1 MKKIQLEQVPVYCLH
16 IRKYRETSVI
26 LQCFSEQHGRFD
38 LIGKGLY
45 RPNNK
50 NDLPEYFKQYRLSGF
65 CRNELGLLTGLEL
78 VNVRTKLV
86 GRAWLVGNYANEILI
101 KFLPRLEPVPEL
113 FFVYE
118 DLLTAL
124 YHSQEYQL
132 SLMWFEK
139 RVLDVLGYGINFNYE
154 YESDS
159 PIETKQW
166 YGYNTGR
173 GFYLSNSGADSAIP
187 GNVVQALAHENWT
200 QTDSKY
206 FLIAK
211 RVIRSALKYQL
222 GDVELQTVSVSKDL
236 QQYL

>member
-26 LQCFSEQHGRFD
+26 LQCLSEKHGRFD

-45 RPNNK
+45 RSNNK
-50 NDLPEYFKQYRLSGF
+50 NDLPEYFKQYRLSGI
-65 CRNELGLLTGLEL
+65 CRNELGILTGLEL
-78 VNVRTKLV
+78 VNVRSKLV

-118 DLLTAL
+118 NLLKDL
-124 YHSQEYQL
+124 YQGHNYQL

-139 RVLDVLGYGINFNYE
+139 RILDVLGYGINFNYE

-159 PIETKQW
+159 PIESQNW
-166 YGYNTGR
+166 YEYNTSR
-173 GFYLSNSGADSAIP
+173 GFYLSNSEATRAIP
-187 GNVVQALAHENWT
+187 GNVVRALADENWT
-200 QTDSKY
+200 KSESE
-206 FLIAK
+206 FFPVAK